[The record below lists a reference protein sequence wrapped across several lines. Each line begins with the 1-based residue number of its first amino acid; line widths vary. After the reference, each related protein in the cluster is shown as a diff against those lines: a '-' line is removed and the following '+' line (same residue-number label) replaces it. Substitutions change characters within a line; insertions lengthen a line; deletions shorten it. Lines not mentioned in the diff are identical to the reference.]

1 MLDIFEAYYE
11 RNSQLSVGDGM
22 MKREQTVARCA
33 GHAAVL
39 GRVGQLGVWLVCA
52 LALVAH
58 GQGRPN
64 ILWMQGGHTLDITG
78 VAYSLDGQIVVSA
91 GFDRTV
97 KIWRVSDG
105 ALIRTLIGHTD
116 SILCVALS
124 PDGTLIASGG
134 RDRTIRV
141 WRVSDGA
148 LLHTL
153 TGGVGYVSSVAFS
166 PDGQQIV
173 SGNAD
178 GTIRVWRVADGRLI
192 RTVRAHTSAIGNT
205 VFSPDGRLLA
215 FTVGNTIELWD
226 VSRWERV
233 RTLTGHT
240 SVARCV
246 VFAPN
251 GRILASGGADGT
263 VRFWRVSDGMLLQT
277 YDEET
282 SLDVLSI
289 AFSPDGQL
297 FGYGRYDGT
306 VVVAH
311 TPTLLRDGD
320 VNNDGCVDDTD
331 LLQVLF
337 VFGQSGSNLP
347 EDLNN
352 DGTVNDSDL
361 LEVLSNF
368 GRGCEN

>member
-1 MLDIFEAYYE
+1 
-11 RNSQLSVGDGM
+11 
-22 MKREQTVARCA
+22 
-33 GHAAVL
+33 
-39 GRVGQLGVWLVCA
+39 
-52 LALVAH
+52 
-58 GQGRPN
+58 
-64 ILWMQGGHTLDITG
+64 
-78 VAYSLDGQIVVSA
+78 
-91 GFDRTV
+91 
-97 KIWRVSDG
+97 
-105 ALIRTLIGHTD
+105 
-116 SILCVALS
+116 
-124 PDGTLIASGG
+124 
-134 RDRTIRV
+134 
-141 WRVSDGA
+141 
-148 LLHTL
+148 LHTL

-331 LLQVLF
+331 LLQMLF